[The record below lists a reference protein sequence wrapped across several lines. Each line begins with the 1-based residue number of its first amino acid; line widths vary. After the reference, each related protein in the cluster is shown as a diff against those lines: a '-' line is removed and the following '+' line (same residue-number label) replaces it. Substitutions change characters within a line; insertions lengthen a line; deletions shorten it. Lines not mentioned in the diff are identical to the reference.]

1 VPSYFLP
8 IEQIT
13 TLTLQS
19 QKNQMTVDTKKA
31 ERISRPFVRLV
42 ASVSLLMVFLFMTVM
57 TGRAGFSSLLSA
69 HAGKTNLL
77 ASADAAVSLSPGDP
91 EAHWIR
97 GSMLEA
103 NNDLSA
109 AIGEYQ
115 TAASLRPEDFVL
127 WLNLAHARELNE
139 DSAGAIAAARRAVPL
154 APYYAQPHWQL
165 GNLLVRAGQRDE
177 GFRELRL
184 AGASSPTL
192 LAGIVELAWQ
202 LSGGDVQ
209 SVKEAMQPQSF
220 EAYKALAESFKKHG
234 KVEEA
239 IAMFA
244 AAGDGADSMRARE
257 QYLNELISAKR
268 FNEAYSLW
276 AQGNS
281 ASSAERL
288 GVIRD
293 SGFEQESNLDA
304 PGFGWRA
311 ENRRPSFS
319 LSLDPSNP
327 KEGHSSLRVD
337 FNGDSD
343 PTTSI
348 ISQLVLI
355 EPKTSY
361 QLTFAYRTE
370 ELVSGGLPNISVLD
384 AHESKVVGHSGA
396 LSANTRGWRD
406 VKIDF
411 VSGESTQAVR
421 LSLQRDR
428 CDKSPCPIF
437 GRLWL
442 DGFSLQK
449 Q

>member
-1 VPSYFLP
+1 
-8 IEQIT
+8 
-13 TLTLQS
+13 LTLNIHS
-19 QKNQMTVDTKKA
+19 QENQMMVDTEKA
-31 ERISRPFVRLV
+31 ELISRPFVRIA
-42 ASVSLLMVFLFMTVM
+42 ASVGLLMVFLFMIVM
-57 TGRAGFSSLLSA
+57 AGRAGFSSLLSA

-91 EAHWIR
+91 DAHWIR
-97 GSMLEA
+97 GSLLEA
-103 NNDLSA
+103 NRELTA
-109 AIGEYQ
+109 AIAEYQ
-115 TAASLRPEDFVL
+115 TAASLRPDDFVL
-127 WLNLAHARELNE
+127 WLSLAHACELNE

-184 AGASSPTL
+184 AGASSPPL

-202 LSGGDVQ
+202 LSAGDVQ

-220 EAYKALAESFKKHG
+220 ETYKALAENFKKHG
-234 KVEEA
+234 KVEDA
-239 IAMFA
+239 IAMLG
-244 AAGDGADSMRARE
+244 AAGDGAETVRARE
-257 QYLNELISAKR
+257 QYLNELTSAGR

-281 ASSAERL
+281 AASAERL

-293 SGFEQESNLDA
+293 PGYEQESNLDA

-311 ENRRPSFS
+311 EKRTPSVS

-327 KEGHSSLRVD
+327 KEGHSSLKVD

-370 ELVSGGLPNISVLD
+370 ELVSGGLPNIYVLD

-396 LSANTRGWRD
+396 LSATTQGWRD

-411 VSGESTQAVR
+411 VSDESTQAVR

-449 Q
+449 QQERVQR